1 MATQQRHGG
10 KLLLW
15 HLWLIALAPIH
26 HGPGGKHGSLA
37 SAPFCDCL
45 THPALRQP
53 SQAAAAQEAA
63 LAEERAAR
71 AAAAAEAAGAAAAA
85 AAAAEADLAAV
96 RAEAEARL
104 REHYE
109 ASRCAL
115 AEQGVQAMTGAC
127 MAQATATLCSCGARG
142 ASSGLGRA
150 RGRAAWPCS

>member
-1 MATQQRHGG
+1 MAAWPAR
-10 KLLLW
+10 
-15 HLWLIALAPIH
+15 
-26 HGPGGKHGSLA
+26 
-37 SAPFCDCL
+37 PFAMCL

-71 AAAAAEAAGAAAAA
+71 AAGAAAAA

-127 MAQATATLCSCGARG
+127 MAQAMATLCSCGARG